1 MSEELEHVEIEF
13 DSEKNEGDQF
23 SVTINDKDEVHE
35 ILGFFTDTGFVHIMY
50 SMVMNHPD
58 GLRYVNKWQHLGET
72 ANTSLYELVTA
83 SNFTVLDMI
92 AHFDRVK
99 GF

>member
-1 MSEELEHVEIEF
+1 MSENNELEHVEIEF

-23 SVTINDKDEVHE
+23 SVKDEVHE

-92 AHFDRVK
+92 AHFNRVH
-99 GF
+99 GL